1 VIGDGPAI
9 TDHEIVGPALRAGD
23 IFGATCLTPSTAPAM
38 RTLAALAPVSLG
50 LMHGPAYTG
59 DCAQALFDLN
69 TDIDKTPS
77 TLSDLIRSG
86 KGARNRSST
95 FLADRP
101 AGLVRGFVT
110 ADEGGQGAGR
120 APGPLAAHRRVE
132 ATRPRAAP
140 IGNSAATSASP
151 AVWWVCGTTSARPE
165 LGDARSFSLD
175 SPKSRAP
182 LVAASNS

>member
-1 VIGDGPAI
+1 
-9 TDHEIVGPALRAGD
+9 
-23 IFGATCLTPSTAPAM
+23 M

-110 ADEGGQGAGR
+110 ADEGWSGCGPLRLGLRRSPARRGDASTCCADREQRGHVRLAGR
-120 APGPLAAHRRVE
+120 LVGLWDDIGPAR
-132 ATRPRAAP
+132 TR
-140 IGNSAATSASP
+140 
-151 AVWWVCGTTSARPE
+151 
-165 LGDARSFSLD
+165 
-175 SPKSRAP
+175 
-182 LVAASNS
+182 

>member
-1 VIGDGPAI
+1 VIGDVPAI
-9 TDHEIVGPALRAGD
+9 TDHEIVGPALRAED

-38 RTLAALAPVSLG
+38 RALAALAPVSLG
-50 LMHGPAYTG
+50 LMHGPAHTG
-59 DCAQALFDLN
+59 DWRKALFDPN

-86 KGARNRSST
+86 KGARNR
-95 FLADRP
+95 FLDVPRRP
-101 AGLVRGFVT
+101 AGRSRTRLR
-110 ADEGGQGAGR
+110 
-120 APGPLAAHRRVE
+120 HRRRGWSGCGPVRLGLRRSP
-132 ATRPRAAP
+132 ARRGDASTCAP
-140 IGNSAATSASP
+140 IGNSPATSALP